1 MAEEDGIL
9 DGVRHWDLRPW
20 SVDPRVFLGSVLV
33 MKPYL
38 AKGNCI
44 FCPVD
49 VWVDLVEPGPTQNHA
64 NTSNVG
70 LQESVSTTQN
80 VFEIVPNLKH
90 CNVTLVDLQKVIFH
104 CRKFF

>member
-9 DGVRHWDLRPW
+9 NGVRDWDPRPW
-20 SVDPRVFLGSVLV
+20 NVDPRVFLGSVLV
-33 MKPYL
+33 MKPSF
-38 AKGNCI
+38 AKENYI

-64 NTSNVG
+64 NTSNVSP
-70 LQESVSTTQN
+70 QESVSTAQN
-80 VFEIVPNLKH
+80 VFEIVPDLKH
-90 CNVTLVDLQKVIFH
+90 CDVTLVDLQKVISH